1 MTLTG
6 LSANIHYASSVRQ
19 LLTCLLGV
27 HQRIIQT
34 KIPSLVEFLAGGK
47 RMCVCVCVCV
57 CSTMEKRSRV
67 KGQQFGAEGMW

>member
-6 LSANIHYASSVRQ
+6 LSANIHYASLVCQ
-19 LLTCLLGV
+19 VLTCLLGV

-47 RMCVCVCVCV
+47 RVCVCVCV
-57 CSTMEKRSRV
+57 
-67 KGQQFGAEGMW
+67 